1 MQRTDKLSK
10 QVKAFPARL
19 VSVFAI
25 VVPEGVQPREEE
37 QKREET
43 C

>member
-1 MQRTDKLSK
+1 MQRTERLSK
-10 QVKAFPARL
+10 QVKAFPGRL
-19 VSVFAI
+19 VSVFTG

-37 QKREET
+37 QKRAET